1 MRGRRKRK
9 RRGEGGGSILRSKCY
24 LRNSFCPFYSFF
36 VRFLM
41 RRWMLCGWGDGGLRR
56 NCTCEENY
64 GRRGLRMRWR
74 GKRLRRTE
82 EEEGGRRLRKKNTQE
97 DQ

>member
-24 LRNSFCPFYSFF
+24 FRNSFCPFLSSF

-41 RRWMLCGWGDGGLRR
+41 RRRMLCGWGDGGLRK
-56 NCTCEENY
+56 ELY
-64 GRRGLRMRWR
+64 MRGLR
-74 GKRLRRTE
+74 RTGE
-82 EEEGGRRLRKKNTQE
+82 EEN
-97 DQ
+97 D

>member
-1 MRGRRKRK
+1 MGE
-9 RRGEGGGSILRSKCY
+9 EGGLEKEEEEASKFY
-24 LRNSFCPFYSFF
+24 FRNSFSP
-36 VRFLM
+36 LM
-41 RRWMLCGWGDGGLRR
+41 SVFGCGWGDGGLRR

-82 EEEGGRRLRKKNTQE
+82 EEEDRRRLGKKNTQE

>member
-24 LRNSFCPFYSFF
+24 FRNSFCPFLSFF

-41 RRWMLCGWGDGGLRR
+41 RRWMAMRM
-56 NCTCEENY
+56 
-64 GRRGLRMRWR
+64 GRRRTEKELYMRGELWKKRM
-74 GKRLRRTE
+74 TE
-82 EEEGGRRLRKKNTQE
+82 EEEDRG
-97 DQ
+97 